1 MNPNTSNIST
11 PQVSLEYGPPVS
23 LELAK
28 RMLEAAEAEAQRNGW
43 PMAIAIVD
51 CAARMVAFHRMDNTQ
66 NGSSDNARWKAE
78 TAVNYRRSTKLFEDA
93 VAGGAIGLRVLSQPN
108 VTALEGGLP
117 IVADGKVI
125 GAIGVSGMHTSQDA
139 QVARAGLAAIS

>member
-1 MNPNTSNIST
+1 MSSTPPAIPN
-11 PQVSLEYGPPVS
+11 PQVSLEYGPPIS

-28 RMLEAAEAEAQRNGW
+28 RMLETAEAEAARNGW

-51 CAARMVAFHRMDNTQ
+51 SAARMVAFHRMDNTQ

-78 TAVNYRRSTKLFEDA
+78 TAANYRRSTKLFEDA
-93 VAGGAIGLRVLSQPN
+93 VAGAGLGLRVLSQPN
-108 VTALEGGLP
+108 VMALEGGLP
-117 IVADGKVI
+117 IVANGKVI

-139 QVARAGLAAIS
+139 QVARAGLAAIE

>member
-1 MNPNTSNIST
+1 MTQNAAAPAN
-11 PQVSLEYGPPVS
+11 PQVSLEYGPPIT

-28 RMLEAAEAEAQRNGW
+28 RMLDAAELEAQRNGW

-51 CAARMVAFHRMDNTQ
+51 SAARIVAFHRMDNTQ
-66 NGSSDNARWKAE
+66 NGSSDNARLKAE
-78 TAVNYRRSTKLFEDA
+78 TAVNYRRSSKLFEDA
-93 VAGGAIGLRVLSQPN
+93 VAGGGLGLRILSQPN
-108 VTALEGGLP
+108 VMALEGGLP

-139 QVARAGLAAIS
+139 QVARAGLAAMV

>member
-1 MNPNTSNIST
+1 MTQNTAAPPIS
-11 PQVSLEYGPPVS
+11 QVSLEYGPPIS

-28 RMLEAAEAEAQRNGW
+28 RMLEAAEIEAQRNGW

-51 CAARMVAFHRMDNTQ
+51 SSARMVAFHRMDNTQ

-78 TAVNYRRSTKLFEDA
+78 TAANYRRSTKLFEEA
-93 VAGGAIGLRVLSQPN
+93 IAGGGLGLRVLGQPN
-108 VTALEGGLP
+108 VMALEGGLP

-125 GAIGVSGMHTSQDA
+125 GAIGVSGMHTAQDA
-139 QVARAGLAAIS
+139 QVARAGLASIV